1 MVKENLKPKM
11 HKEIIRRA
19 PNNRELS
26 SALNTLG
33 AEKTYKENNR
43 LR

>member
-1 MVKENLKPKM
+1 MVKENLKSKM

-19 PNNRELS
+19 PNNKEF
-26 SALNTLG
+26 SALNILG
-33 AEKTYKENNR
+33 ARKTYKENNR